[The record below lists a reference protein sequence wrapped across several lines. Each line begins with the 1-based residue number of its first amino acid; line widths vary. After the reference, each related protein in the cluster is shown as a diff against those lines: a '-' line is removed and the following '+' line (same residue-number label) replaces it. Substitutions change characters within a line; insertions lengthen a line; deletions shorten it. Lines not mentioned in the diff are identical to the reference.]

1 MPLAAILTWRS
12 RSCHVDITRAILLLK
27 SPGSSRDSVILSV
40 FPKQRR
46 NRAKEIEPC
55 FARPPEFYRTTSMGA
70 PRGVASSHEPP
81 HRRSRSR
88 AGTYVSR
95 KVSPRGANRF
105 GEGHV
110 WHHNCG
116 RSLPL
121 VGRSK
126 QPRDPGVD

>member
-46 NRAKEIEPC
+46 NRADEIEPC

-70 PRGVASSHEPP
+70 PRGVASSRE
-81 HRRSRSR
+81 RADCGSRPST
-88 AGTYVSR
+88 GTYANS
-95 KVSPRGANRF
+95 KVSARGANRF
-105 GEGHV
+105 GEGHL
-110 WHHNCG
+110 WH
-116 RSLPL
+116 
-121 VGRSK
+121 
-126 QPRDPGVD
+126 